1 MIMREGSATRRLGRL
16 KIFLGAAPGVG
27 KTFAM
32 LKEARL
38 RRREGRDV
46 VVGLIE
52 THGRRN
58 TEELLTELELMPRRK
73 IEHRGHFIEEMD
85 VDKIL
90 GRKPDLAIVDELA
103 HSNVAGC
110 RNAKRYMDVLELLD
124 AGIDVCT
131 TLNVQ
136 HIESLGTAAAKIT
149 WTPVGEAVPD
159 RLLEL
164 ADEVEVVDVSP
175 SDLLQ
180 RIDEGGLGAGMR
192 AVPNTRTFFS
202 ERKLTALRELA
213 SRFAKKRPARRILVP
228 FDGSPSAIRAIQHVT
243 ALARAGHQ
251 GEVFIVN
258 VQTAPS
264 DADPESV
271 ERTGT
276 GVLAQANEILAQTI
290 PHTTRVLRG
299 KPAEVILAAVQRYD
313 IDLIVMGSSGLGSLA
328 SVLLGSVATRVV
340 QQSAVPVTLV
350 K

>member
-1 MIMREGSATRRLGRL
+1 
-16 KIFLGAAPGVG
+16 
-27 KTFAM
+27 
-32 LKEARL
+32 
-38 RRREGRDV
+38 
-46 VVGLIE
+46 
-52 THGRRN
+52 
-58 TEELLTELELMPRRK
+58 
-73 IEHRGHFIEEMD
+73 
-85 VDKIL
+85 
-90 GRKPDLAIVDELA
+90 
-103 HSNVAGC
+103 
-110 RNAKRYMDVLELLD
+110 
-124 AGIDVCT
+124 
-131 TLNVQ
+131 
-136 HIESLGTAAAKIT
+136 
-149 WTPVGEAVPD
+149 
-159 RLLEL
+159 
-164 ADEVEVVDVSP
+164 
-175 SDLLQ
+175 
-180 RIDEGGLGAGMR
+180 MR

-251 GEVFIVN
+251 GEVLIVN

-299 KPAEVILAAVQRYD
+299 KPAEVILAAVQT
-313 IDLIVMGSSGLGSLA
+313 VMGSSGLGSLA